1 MAARDYAGCFSGL
14 DDILLDGNK
23 YVCKLEPKWVKKAKE
38 ELNED
43 PKERDAAVD
52 QFRQWIK
59 QQPHY
64 SVCTDTNFLLQFLRR
79 CKFSQLEARTMFD
92 VYHSKIY
99 SLLPFWMCNIDTK
112 SSAMKKLL
120 TRDMPLL
127 ILPDRDSEGRRIL
140 LWRAGAY
147 QTGKNCGFNH
157 EDIFSMFGSMFMCMM
172 REELTQVNGIV
183 VFQDG
188 TGQTL
193 KHTTFLGMENV
204 KNGPMIFYNNFPAR
218 IKHVY
223 MYNMGAVMEAFTAI
237 FWPFIS
243 NKIKERFNY
252 FSNLEELY
260 EKLPM
265 KLLPKE
271 YLPDDYT
278 GPHAGTISQISNYWY
293 QRLTSPEMNKRI
305 KTLSTTQ
312 FKVDE
317 KKRPKKGQDEVASF
331 RKLNI
336 E

>member
-1 MAARDYAGCFSGL
+1 MATRDYGGCFPGL

-38 ELNED
+38 ELHED

-92 VYHSKIY
+92 IFHSKIY
-99 SLLPFWMCNIDTK
+99 NLIPSWMCNIDTK
-112 SSAMKKLL
+112 TSAMKKLF
-120 TRDMPLL
+120 RDMPMVL
-127 ILPDRDSEGRRIL
+127 LPDRDSEGRRII
-140 LWRAGAY
+140 LWRAGGY
-147 QTGKNCGFNH
+147 QTGKDCGYTN
-157 EDIFSMFGSMFMCMM
+157 EDLFGYVGCLFMCMM
-172 REELTQVNGIV
+172 REEVTQVNGV
-183 VFQDG
+183 VILQDG

-193 KHTTFLGMENV
+193 KHTTFFGIENV
-204 KNGPMIFYNNFPAR
+204 KNGPGLFYNNFPAR
-218 IKHVY
+218 IKDVF
-223 MYNMGAVMEAFTAI
+223 MYNMGTVMEAFMAI
-237 FWPFIS
+237 IWPFIS
-243 NKIKERFNY
+243 NKIKERFSY
-252 FSNLEELY
+252 YSNLEELY
-260 EKLPM
+260 KKMPM
-265 KLLPKE
+265 ELFPKE

-278 GPHAGTISQISNYWY
+278 GPHAGTLSQISTYWY
-293 QRLTSPEMNKRI
+293 ERVTSPELHKRI
-305 KTLSTTQ
+305 KTLSTEQ

-336 E
+336 D